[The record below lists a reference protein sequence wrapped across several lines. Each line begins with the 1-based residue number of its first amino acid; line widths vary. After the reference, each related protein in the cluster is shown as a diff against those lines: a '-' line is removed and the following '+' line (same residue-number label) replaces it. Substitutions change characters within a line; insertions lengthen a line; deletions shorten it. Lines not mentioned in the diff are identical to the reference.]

1 MRHRPREVAMAK
13 YSVIY
18 REAGS
23 AKPKQATVESFGE
36 AYVRAEC
43 EGKGW
48 QVLLI
53 RSAEDMS
60 IGARIS
66 RAITGKLQ
74 FRVRLGVST
83 AELCMFCEVMR
94 ALYMAGVQML
104 QIIEMCIDE
113 EGNPW
118 FKKRLMIVQERLRS
132 GDDLSTAMGDP
143 RCVKAFP
150 LLMRETVRIGEANGR
165 LGDSLARLITTFK
178 RAVETKRETI
188 SALTYPAIAM
198 VVFFVVG
205 ATISIMVPRALTELL
220 GEKDIAKIFSRI
232 PAAVRLL
239 FYLHDHPSCLIY
251 PPLAFAGL
259 IWMWRLGMQHHAT
272 RVALTKFQRKIWM
285 IGPLLYQFAL
295 VRFLDMLAAS
305 HETGIQISDSL
316 LLIRGTVDDALI
328 EDSLERIHEQIVTKG
343 SSLSA
348 AISGPREAEVYPG
361 LVRQMIRA
369 GEESG
374 KLAEMLRPIV
384 DFYENQAKALLKRA
398 MDMMTPAMIILLG
411 LMIGPVIIGLYK
423 TLVLLQEAAA
433 G

>member
-1 MRHRPREVAMAK
+1 MK

-18 REAGS
+18 REPGNP
-23 AKPKQATVESFGE
+23 KPKQSVLEGFGE
-36 AYVRAEC
+36 AYVRSEC

-60 IGARIS
+60 LMARIN
-66 RAITGKLQ
+66 RALTGKIQ
-74 FRVRLGVST
+74 FKIRLGVST

-104 QIIEMCIDE
+104 QIIEMCIEE
-113 EGNPW
+113 EGNSW

-165 LGDSLARLITTFK
+165 LGDSLVRLITTFK
-178 RAVETKRETI
+178 RAVETKRDAI
-188 SALTYPAIAM
+188 SAMTYPAIALI
-198 VVFFVVG
+198 VFFAVG
-205 ATISIMVPRALTELL
+205 AVISMKIPPLL
-220 GEKDIAKIFSRI
+220 LEIVGAKDIDKIYNQLPGAI
-232 PAAVRLL
+232 RLL
-239 FYLHDHPSCLIY
+239 FYMYDHPACLIY
-251 PPLAFAGL
+251 PPIIIVGL
-259 IWMWRLGMQHHAT
+259 IFLWRTGMKYHAT
-272 RVALTKFQRKIWM
+272 RVALTKFQRRVWM
-285 IGPLLYQFAL
+285 IGSLLYQFAL
-295 VRFLDMLAAS
+295 VRFLDMLAAN

-316 LLIRGTVDDALI
+316 VLIKGTVNDAII
-328 EDSLERIHEQIVTKG
+328 EDSLGRIHEQIVTRG
-343 SSLSA
+343 ASLSS
-348 AISGPREAEVYPG
+348 AISQPKEAGVYPG

-384 DFYENQAKALLKRA
+384 DFYENQAKALLKRT

-411 LMIGPVIIGLYK
+411 AMIGPVIIGVYK
-423 TLVLLQEAAA
+423 TLILLSKAAA
-433 G
+433 S

>member
-1 MRHRPREVAMAK
+1 MAK

-18 REAGS
+18 REFGDTR
-23 AKPKQATVESFGE
+23 PKKATMESFGE
-36 AYVRAEC
+36 AYLRAEC

-60 IGARIS
+60 LGARLS
-66 RAITGKLQ
+66 RALTGKLS
-74 FRVRLGVST
+74 FRIRLGVST

-104 QIIEMCIDE
+104 QIIEMCIE
-113 EGNPW
+113 EESNSW
-118 FKKRLMIVQERLRS
+118 FRKRLMVVQERLRS

-143 RCVKAFP
+143 RCSKAFP

-188 SALTYPAIAM
+188 SAMTYPAIAM
-198 VVFFVVG
+198 IVFFAVG
-205 ATISIMVPRALTELL
+205 AVISMKIPPLL
-220 GEKDIAKIFSRI
+220 KEIVGPKDIDKIYSQL
-232 PAAVRLL
+232 PAAIRLL
-239 FYLHDHPSCLIY
+239 FYIYDHPACLIY
-251 PPLAFAGL
+251 PPLVIIGL
-259 IWMWRLGMQHHAT
+259 VMLWRTGMKYHAT
-272 RVALTKFQRKIWM
+272 RIALTKFQRKVWM
-285 IGPLLYQFAL
+285 IGSLLYQFAL
-295 VRFLDMLAAS
+295 VRFLDMLTAN

-316 LLIRGTVDDALI
+316 LLIQGTVDDALI
-328 EDSLERIHEQIVTKG
+328 EDSLGRIREQIVTRG

-348 AISGPREAEVYPG
+348 AISQPRESEIYPG

-374 KLAEMLRPIV
+374 KLADMVRPIV
-384 DFYENQAKALLKRA
+384 DFYENQAKALLRRT
-398 MDMMTPAMIILLG
+398 MDMMTPVMIILLG
-411 LMIGPVIIGLYK
+411 AMIGPVIIGVYK
-423 TLVLLQEAAA
+423 TLIILSKAAA
-433 G
+433 S

>member
-1 MRHRPREVAMAK
+1 MK

-18 REAGS
+18 REPGNP
-23 AKPKQATVESFGE
+23 KPKQSVLEGFGE
-36 AYVRAEC
+36 AYVRSEC

-60 IGARIS
+60 LMARIN
-66 RAITGKLQ
+66 RALTGKIQ
-74 FRVRLGVST
+74 FKIRLGVST

-104 QIIEMCIDE
+104 QIIEMCIEE
-113 EGNPW
+113 EGNSW

-165 LGDSLARLITTFK
+165 LGDSLVRLITTFK
-178 RAVETKRETI
+178 RAVETKRDTI
-188 SALTYPAIAM
+188 SAMTYPAIA
-198 VVFFVVG
+198 VIVFFAVG
-205 ATISIMVPRALTELL
+205 AVISMKIPPLL
-220 GEKDIAKIFSRI
+220 KEIVGAKDIDKIYSQLPGAI
-232 PAAVRLL
+232 RLL
-239 FYLHDHPSCLIY
+239 FYVYDHPACLIY
-251 PPLAFAGL
+251 PPLIIIGIIL
-259 IWMWRLGMQHHAT
+259 LWRTGMKYHAT
-272 RVALTKFQRKIWM
+272 RVALTKFQRRVWM
-285 IGPLLYQFAL
+285 IGSLLYQFAL
-295 VRFLDMLAAS
+295 VRFLDMLAAN

-316 LLIRGTVDDALI
+316 VLIKGTVNDAII
-328 EDSLERIHEQIVTKG
+328 EDSLGRIHEQIVTRG
-343 SSLSA
+343 ASLSS
-348 AISGPREAEVYPG
+348 AISQPKEAEVYPG

-384 DFYENQAKALLKRA
+384 DFYENQAKALLKRT

-411 LMIGPVIIGLYK
+411 AMIGPVIIGVYK
-423 TLVLLQEAAA
+423 TLIILSKAAA
-433 G
+433 S

>member
-1 MRHRPREVAMAK
+1 MAR

-18 REAGS
+18 RELGN
-23 AKPKQATVESFGE
+23 PQTKQTTMESFGE
-36 AYVRAEC
+36 SFLRAEC

-60 IGARIS
+60 FGARLN
-66 RAITGKLQ
+66 RALTGKLNL
-74 FRVRLGVST
+74 RVRLGVST
-83 AELCMFCEVMR
+83 AELCMFCEIMR
-94 ALYMAGVQML
+94 SLYMAGVQML
-104 QIIEMCIDE
+104 QILDMCIAE

-118 FKKRLMIVQERLRS
+118 FKKRLLIVQERLRS

-165 LGDSLARLITTFK
+165 LGDSLERLITTFK

-188 SALTYPAIAM
+188 SAMTYPAIALI
-198 VVFFVVG
+198 VFFAVG
-205 ATISIMVPRALTELL
+205 AVISMKIPPLL
-220 GEKDIAKIFSRI
+220 MEIVGPKDIGKIYSQLPGAI
-232 PAAVRLL
+232 RLL
-239 FYLHDHPSCLIY
+239 FYIYDHPACLIY
-251 PPLAFAGL
+251 PPLIVTGL
-259 IWMWRLGMQHHAT
+259 IAMWRAGMKYHAT
-272 RVALTKFQRKIWM
+272 QIALTRFQRRVWM

-295 VRFLDMLAAS
+295 VRFLDMLAAN

-316 LLIRGTVDDALI
+316 LLIQGTVDDAI
-328 EDSLERIHEQIVTKG
+328 ISDSLGRIHDQIVTKG

-348 AISGPREAEVYPG
+348 GIAHPRESEVYPG

-384 DFYENQAKALLKRA
+384 DFYENQAKALLKRTV
-398 MDMMTPAMIILLG
+398 DMMTPVMIILLG
-411 LMIGPVIIGLYK
+411 AMIGPVIVGVYK
-423 TLVLLQEAAA
+423 TLIILSKAAA
-433 G
+433 S

>member
-1 MRHRPREVAMAK
+1 MAK

-18 REAGS
+18 RESGNP
-23 AKPKQATVESFGE
+23 KPKQTTMESFGE
-36 AYVRAEC
+36 AYLRAEC

-48 QVLLI
+48 QILLI
-53 RSAEDMS
+53 RSAEDLS
-60 IGARIS
+60 LGARLN
-66 RAITGKLQ
+66 RALSGKLKLWI
-74 FRVRLGVST
+74 RLGVST

-104 QIIEMCIDE
+104 QIIEMCIEE
-113 EGNPW
+113 EGNSW
-118 FKKRLMIVQERLRS
+118 FRKRLMIVQERLRS

-188 SALTYPAIAM
+188 SAMTYPAIALI
-198 VVFFVVG
+198 VFFAVG
-205 ATISIMVPRALTELL
+205 AVISMKIPPLL
-220 GEKDIAKIFSRI
+220 KEIVGAKDIDKIYSQLPSAI
-232 PAAVRLL
+232 RLL
-239 FYLHDHPSCLIY
+239 FYIYDHPICLVY
-251 PPLAFAGL
+251 PVVTIVGL
-259 IWMWRLGMQHHAT
+259 VVMWRLGMKYHAT
-272 RVALTKFQRKIWM
+272 RIALTKLQRKVWM
-285 IGPLLYQFAL
+285 IGSLLYQFAL
-295 VRFLDMLAAS
+295 VRFLDMLAAN

-316 LLIRGTVDDALI
+316 LLIQGTVDDALI
-328 EDSLERIHEQIVTKG
+328 EDSLGRIHEQIVTRG

-348 AISGPREAEVYPG
+348 AISQPSEADVYPG

-374 KLAEMLRPIV
+374 KLAEMVRPIV
-384 DFYENQAKALLKRA
+384 DFYENQAKALLRRT

-411 LMIGPVIIGLYK
+411 AMIGPVIIGVYK
-423 TLVLLQEAAA
+423 TLIILSKAAA
-433 G
+433 S